1 MIRSRLLQAACCS
14 LLTAHCWLAGCMQ
27 QRKSAW
33 LAVAGST
40 AACTTCNKSGHRRT
54 AANWQ
59 HLIASHVGPSE
70 TEREMPQNGTERGAK
85 CKGKREGERQLTAFL
100 NHLCICVLNVC
111 VCARMQN
118 FIWQICVI
126 SPAVPAEGSICASS
140 EISPA
145 AELQVEQT
153 IRSTPAKLAAS
164 WRCSRVHAKGLAT
177 ATAMA
182 VAVALPIA
190 AVVGVGV
197 QVEVGLCL
205 SNLMSK

>member
-1 MIRSRLLQAACCS
+1 MYN
-14 LLTAHCWLAGCMQ
+14 MQ
-27 QRKSAW
+27 QKRTQADCSQ
-33 LAVAGST
+33 LAAFNCKPRWPKRNGT
-40 AACTTCNKSGHRRT
+40 WDATKR
-54 AANWQ
+54 
-59 HLIASHVGPSE
+59 
-70 TEREMPQNGTERGAK
+70 NGTEGGNARERG
-85 CKGKREGERQLTAFL
+85 KGNVNWPPSWTTY
-100 NHLCICVLNVC
+100 ICMCL
-111 VCARMQN
+111 CARMQN

-153 IRSTPAKLAAS
+153 IRSTPAKLAAN
-164 WRCSRVHAKGLAT
+164 WRWSRVHAKGLAT
-177 ATAMA
+177 ATAMVVA

-205 SNLMSK
+205 SILMSK

>member
-1 MIRSRLLQAACCS
+1 MYN
-14 LLTAHCWLAGCMQ
+14 MQ
-27 QRKSAW
+27 QKRTQADCSQ
-33 LAVAGST
+33 LAAFNCKPRWPKRNGT
-40 AACTTCNKSGHRRT
+40 WDATKR
-54 AANWQ
+54 
-59 HLIASHVGPSE
+59 
-70 TEREMPQNGTERGAK
+70 NGTERGKARDRAK
-85 CKGKREGERQLTAFL
+85 RNVNWPPSWTTY
-100 NHLCICVLNVC
+100 ICMCL
-111 VCARMQN
+111 CARMQN

-126 SPAVPAEGSICASS
+126 SPAVQAEGSICASS

-177 ATAMA
+177 AME

-190 AVVGVGV
+190 AVVGV

>member
-1 MIRSRLLQAACCS
+1 
-14 LLTAHCWLAGCMQ
+14 MQ

-54 AANWQ
+54 AANWR

-70 TEREMPQNGTERGAK
+70 TEREMPQNGTEQKGES
-85 CKGKREGERQLTAFL
+85 KGKRKGERQLTAFL
-100 NHLCICVLNVC
+100 NHLYIYEYVC
-111 VCARMQN
+111 VCLCARMQN

-126 SPAVPAEGSICASS
+126 SPAVPAEGSISASS

-164 WRCSRVHAKGLAT
+164 WRWSRVHAKGLAT
-177 ATAMA
+177 AMEVA

-190 AVVGVGV
+190 AVVGVEV
-197 QVEVGLCL
+197 EVEVGLCL

>member
-1 MIRSRLLQAACCS
+1 MYN
-14 LLTAHCWLAGCMQ
+14 MQ
-27 QRKSAW
+27 QKRTQADCSQ
-33 LAVAGST
+33 LAAFNCKPRWPKRNGT
-40 AACTTCNKSGHRRT
+40 WDATKR
-54 AANWQ
+54 
-59 HLIASHVGPSE
+59 
-70 TEREMPQNGTERGAK
+70 NGTEGGNARERG
-85 CKGKREGERQLTAFL
+85 KG
-100 NHLCICVLNVC
+100 NVNWPPSWTTYMYIYEC

-164 WRCSRVHAKGLAT
+164 WRCSRVHAKGLAA
-177 ATAMA
+177 ATAMV

-190 AVVGVGV
+190 AVVGVE
-197 QVEVGLCL
+197 VEVGLCL